1 MRVTLK
7 HVAWRGCGVSFCGNI
22 QDMPGN
28 PPDPAIVGNLLSR
41 EVGVDDLQRVPS
53 KPYYSAV
60 LELMMEKVSGSI
72 QMLSPRSV

>member
-1 MRVTLK
+1 
-7 HVAWRGCGVSFCGNI
+7 
-22 QDMPGN
+22 MPGN
-28 PPDPAIVGNLLSR
+28 PPEPAIVGNLLSR